1 MDISTEFYSPGYF
14 PTSQAYEI
22 LYSCSHEIPP
32 VKWKKSK
39 SCCQRKHHFQWP
51 PLRDWLNTRA
61 ILLMCHL
68 WSSDSWNKG
77 SPLFQLAVCKVILV
91 SETRV
96 HLCVWYRPFMDITQN
111 LKLPRVANT
120 NWISRQKRRAD
131 PPQNQQNAVARLK
144 AHYQPCLWPWQ
155 QQPRCL
161 ARPPWWWPYGAPHR
175 WRAVC

>member
-61 ILLMCHL
+61 ILLMCL
-68 WSSDSWNKG
+68 IWSSDSWNKG

-96 HLCVWYRPFMDITQN
+96 HLCVWYHPFMDFTLY
-111 LKLPRVANT
+111 LKLPRVIST
-120 NWISRQKRRAD
+120 NWIYFAD
-131 PPQNQQNAVARLK
+131 DVQITLPKGVRMMYSPEWKPTIIV
-144 AHYQPCLWPWQ
+144 YCFLW
-155 QQPRCL
+155 L
-161 ARPPWWWPYGAPHR
+161 YTLH
-175 WRAVC
+175 

>member
-1 MDISTEFYSPGYF
+1 MMTEHDLWTYQLNFIHLDTFLPRRHMKFCTLAVMKSLLLN
-14 PTSQAYEI
+14 E
-22 LYSCSHEIPP
+22 
-32 VKWKKSK
+32 KKSK

-96 HLCVWYRPFMDITQN
+96 HLCVWYHPFMDFTLY
-111 LKLPRVANT
+111 LKLPRVIST
-120 NWISRQKRRAD
+120 NWIYFAD
-131 PPQNQQNAVARLK
+131 DVQITLPKGVRKKGKNGN
-144 AHYQPCLWPWQ
+144 
-155 QQPRCL
+155 
-161 ARPPWWWPYGAPHR
+161 
-175 WRAVC
+175 